1 MGLLLKQ
8 RLAEIKDR
16 HPAVIA
22 EIRGEGLFIGL
33 RAVVPAGELVDALR
47 DEKLITVGAGDNV
60 IRLFPPLIVSEEE
73 IATAVAAIDR
83 AATRIEQTLARPRE
97 VQGAAG

>member
-22 EIRGEGLFIGL
+22 EIRGEGLFVGL

-73 IATAVAAIDR
+73 IATAVSAIDR
-83 AATRIEQTLARPRE
+83 AATRIEQALERPRE